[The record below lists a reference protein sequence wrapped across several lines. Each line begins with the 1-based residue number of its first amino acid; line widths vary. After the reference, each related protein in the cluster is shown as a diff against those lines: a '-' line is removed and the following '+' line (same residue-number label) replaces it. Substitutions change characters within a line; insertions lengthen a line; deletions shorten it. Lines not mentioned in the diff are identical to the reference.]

1 MAFPAPEGAVLITPN
16 LLHAVRGKTPSLT
29 SDPKTFAS
37 LPPPATHPTGFP
49 YGKGHAETTAVE
61 AQQLW
66 RTSPDCLSERAK
78 GCGSPPPPSVAP
90 PTPSVAPCVY
100 NPCVWFE
107 KVM

>member
-37 LPPPATHPTGFP
+37 LPPTATHPTGSP
-49 YGKGHAETTAVE
+49 YGKGHAETTAVATPATVE
-61 AQQLW
+61 DK
-66 RTSPDCLSERAK
+66 PGLSVREGQSLLKPLRH
-78 GCGSPPPPSVAP
+78 STPPPLP
-90 PTPSVAPCVY
+90 VAPCVY
-100 NPCVWFE
+100 NRCVWFE